1 MAASRYRHVR
11 MKVCQPAR
19 YGAVGSPIPV
29 RDEGGCV
36 DLLHLSLQPEEE
48 IAVPGEE
55 PLGTDRAHAAMLV
68 VTHVGVDGDQLSVTT
83 VSDELADELREAL
96 LLLGRRL

>member
-1 MAASRYRHVR
+1 ML
-11 MKVCQPAR
+11 P
-19 YGAVGSPIPV
+19 
-29 RDEGGCV
+29 
-36 DLLHLSLQPEEE
+36 
-48 IAVPGEE
+48 
-55 PLGTDRAHAAMLV
+55 MLV